1 MSTEPKGDLEF
12 MRVNPPNQSPLGAE
26 IAVLTEKLLRFR
38 DDRDWG
44 QFHNPKDLAVAL
56 SVEASELLERYL
68 WKAPSDADPAKVKEE
83 LADVFA
89 YAFLLA
95 DRYGWNVTE
104 IVTEKIARNAEKYP
118 IHKSKGSAKKYTE
131 LGP

>member
-1 MSTEPKGDLEF
+1 
-12 MRVNPPNQSPLGAE
+12 
-26 IAVLTEKLLRFR
+26 VLTEKLRRFR

-56 SVEASELLERYL
+56 SIEAAELLERYL
-68 WKAPSDADPAKVKEE
+68 WKSSAEADPAKVREE

-95 DRYGWNVTE
+95 DRYGWNVSE

-118 IHKSKGSAKKYTE
+118 IEKSKGSVKKYTE
-131 LGP
+131 LNP

>member
-1 MSTEPKGDLEF
+1 M
-12 MRVNPPNQSPLGAE
+12 
-26 IAVLTEKLLRFR
+26 
-38 DDRDWG
+38 
-44 QFHNPKDLAVAL
+44 
-56 SVEASELLERYL
+56 
-68 WKAPSDADPAKVKEE
+68 KEE

-89 YAFLLA
+89 YALLLA

-118 IHKSKGSAKKYTE
+118 ISKSKGSAKKYTE